1 MRKVVFL
8 FLIVIC
14 YSSCKSSKR
23 ATNLNSKSS
32 APRVIIESR
41 PLEGPS
47 GNPVLSANSNA
58 ENSTRLE
65 SKTEGIVNYAQ
76 QFQGVRYKFGGTTE
90 KGMDCS
96 GLVFESYR
104 AYNVLL
110 PRISRDMAKH
120 GEKIPLRQVEK
131 GDLLFFKTGNRRNDI
146 NHVGLV
152 VSAEQGI
159 IRFIHATSS
168 AGVIVSSINEAYWG
182 KTFEEARRIL

>member
-1 MRKVVFL
+1 MRKAVFL
-8 FLIVIC
+8 LLIILC

-23 ATNLNSKSS
+23 ATSQSSKTS
-32 APRVIIESR
+32 ASKVIIESR
-41 PLEGPS
+41 SLETTRET
-47 GNPVLSANSNA
+47 PVLTANNNA
-58 ENSTRLE
+58 ENPTRLE
-65 SKTEGIVNYAQ
+65 SKTEGIVKYAQ

-168 AGVIVSSINEAYWG
+168 AGVIVSSINEAYWE

>member
-1 MRKVVFL
+1 MRKAVFL
-8 FLIVIC
+8 FLIILC

-23 ATNLNSKSS
+23 ATSQSSKPS
-32 APRVIIESR
+32 ASKVIIESR
-41 PLEGPS
+41 SLES
-47 GNPVLSANSNA
+47 LENPVLTANNNA
-58 ENSTRLE
+58 ENLTRLE

-168 AGVIVSSINEAYWG
+168 AGVIVSSINEAYWE